1 MRILSINVQIPD
13 EVDAASPPYDYLSIF
28 AHYHYHLSKHSVPL
42 TSWKKKPY
50 NTPESI
56 NSSVMEYATTYSTY
70 SKMFRA
76 YSIKFPHIP
85 NSLLVFE
92 PMASSCAA
100 EAAKLR
106 DPFRRRFTAAWC
118 YAEVEFVFSPPPHPH
133 KAKAPPNLER
143 KLKSRACLKHSGDR
157 HIAAVR
163 L

>member
-1 MRILSINVQIPD
+1 MLPALPMTICAYLRTIIIICQSILCRWHLGKRNPTTPLKVSTPVLWNAPPHIPYIQ
-13 EVDAASPPYDYLSIF
+13 EC
-28 AHYHYHLSKHSVPL
+28 SKH
-42 TSWKKKPY
+42 
-50 NTPESI
+50 N
-56 NSSVMEYATTYSTY
+56 
-70 SKMFRA
+70 

-92 PMASSCAA
+92 PMASSFVA

-118 YAEVEFVFSPPPHPH
+118 YAEVEFVFSPPQHPH

-143 KLKSRACLKHSGDR
+143 KLKSRACLKHSGDW
-157 HIAAVR
+157 HIAAAR